1 MTKFKWSKAEEKFL
15 FDISNRNTLLSNT
28 RHPDLATDLYA
39 QTTRS
44 FRLLKL
50 ADKEDDTGPARKI
63 TDQAIREFYQAKLAI
78 RQAEQ
83 ALKNLLPVLHQKNDE
98 LGEILTW
105 PEHWYLEH
113 EPLCKFYLAAK
124 RQHSP

>member
-1 MTKFKWSKAEEKFL
+1 MTKFRWSKAEEKFL
-15 FDISNRNTLLSNT
+15 FDISNRNTLLSST

-39 QTTRS
+39 QTCRS

-50 ADKEDDTGPARKI
+50 AGKEDDTGPARKA
-63 TDQAIREFYQAKLAI
+63 TNQAIREFYQAKIAI

-83 ALKNLLPVLHQKNDE
+83 ALKNLIPVLHQKNDE

-113 EPLCKFYLAAK
+113 EPFCKLDLSLG
-124 RQHSP
+124 QSHSS